1 MGIDVAH
8 YRPWQG
14 RLRSPWM
21 ATLAIVRVAL
31 VQVFRRKA
39 YWFVF
44 ALGLLN
50 FLLFWSI
57 IYAVTQF
64 DLPPDAQRELL
75 SRFGFSPQAV
85 SGQENGYLGFIDR
98 QSLVVMILLAFSGS
112 LLVGADFRL
121 GLLPFYLSRRLDRR
135 HYVAGKLLAIAAIIA
150 LMTAVPALL
159 LFVEYGMFT
168 GSLDYWRDNWQVA
181 ASVLGYTAVMCLVLS
196 LWLTALSAYLQR
208 AAPIVITWAS
218 LFVLLRAVATQMS
231 RSTDD
236 KRWELID
243 PWRDIRFVGKLMFGL
258 TENQQEQELGLW
270 AAGILIATC
279 ALAVLALAR
288 KVRAVEIVT

>member
-8 YRPWQG
+8 YRPWHG

-31 VQVFRRKA
+31 TQVFRRKA

-44 ALGLLN
+44 ALGALN

-64 DLPPDAQRELL
+64 DIPPDAQRELL
-75 SRFGFSPQAV
+75 QRFGFSPQAV

-112 LLVGADFRL
+112 MLVGADFRL

-159 LFVEYGMFT
+159 LFLEYGMFT

-181 ASVLGYTAVMCLVLS
+181 ASVIGYTAVMCVVLS

-208 AAPIVITWAS
+208 AAPIAITWAS

-231 RSTDD
+231 RSTGD
-236 KRWELID
+236 KNWELLD
-243 PWRDIRFVGKLMFGL
+243 PWRDIRFVGKLLFGL
-258 TENQQEQELGLW
+258 AENRQELDLGWW
-270 AAGILIATC
+270 AAIILAATC
-279 ALAVLALAR
+279 AISLLALAR
-288 KVRAVEIVT
+288 KVRAVEIIT